1 MLVTL
6 MRHLSTRIKKH
17 LETEKMSQIFAH
29 LVDNETCKALS
40 VENCLEIVY
49 STSTPFRLKLKEAMH
64 KIWNKQSL
72 NKQQKHVSVSATV

>member
-1 MLVTL
+1 MQALV
-6 MRHLSTRIKKH
+6 
-17 LETEKMSQIFAH
+17 
-29 LVDNETCKALS
+29 

-72 NKQQKHVSVSATV
+72 NKHQKHVSVSVTV